1 MIETV
6 KPLIGRRT
14 IQSAQLFIIMTDL
27 EIVQQPVKRS
37 ECRYVV
43 ISAVETGFQ
52 PVFADEQLCF
62 ALFVGI
68 SAFPHKAD
76 AGNEALVLFN
86 QLIKIGDQRLSHILL
101 QILRVAPMATVDAV

>member
-14 IQSAQLFIIMTDL
+14 IQSAQLFVVMPCFEII
-27 EIVQQPVKRS
+27 QQPIKRS
-37 ECRYVV
+37 ECRRVV

-86 QLIKIGDQRLSHILL
+86 QLIKIGDQRFSHILL
-101 QILRVAPMATVDAV
+101 